1 MSVRRTLH
9 FYQLWLVIGA
19 LLASAILILCLI
31 PPSNKISSIE
41 GLDKVEHALAFLALT
56 AWFAALI
63 ERPGY
68 WALSIMLLGLGVGI
82 EIAQYLM
89 ALGRSAEIFDVIA
102 DTVGIILG
110 VIFSLSIHESW
121 LQRIE
126 RWLHLN

>member
-1 MSVRRTLH
+1 MRRTLH

-110 VIFSLSIHESW
+110 VILSLSIHESW

>member
-19 LLASAILILCLI
+19 LLASAVLILCLI
-31 PPSNKISSIE
+31 APSNKISSIE
-41 GLDKVEHALAFLALT
+41 GLDKVEHALAFLVLT

-110 VIFSLSIHESW
+110 VILSLSIHESW

>member
-110 VIFSLSIHESW
+110 VILSLSIHESW

>member
-1 MSVRRTLH
+1 MRRTLH

-110 VIFSLSIHESW
+110 VILSLSIHESW

-126 RWLHLN
+126 LWLHLN

>member
-9 FYQLWLVIGA
+9 FHQLWLVIGA

-63 ERPGY
+63 ERRGY

-110 VIFSLSIHESW
+110 VILSLSIHESW